1 MQSLR
6 KRILK
11 TDVLITVELEPGNPP
26 VEIPA
31 ALYMPGPPE
40 VILKT
45 PMGDFEWH
53 PNQDSRIKSWRY
65 FRESE
70 GMVPVCFDYF
80 DRDELQPDGK
90 TLSEFNLS
98 GIQSYIEHTDRDI
111 HSQRGLSGFIARL
124 LQKFLRG
131 KAA

>member
-11 TDVLITVELEPGNPP
+11 TEVLITVELETGNPP

-45 PMGDFEWH
+45 PYGDFEWH
-53 PNQDSRIKSWRY
+53 PNRDLRITLWRY
-65 FRESE
+65 FKESE
-70 GMVPVCFDYF
+70 GMTPVTFDYF
-80 DRDELQPDGK
+80 DWAETQPDGK
-90 TLSEFNLS
+90 TLGEFNLS
-98 GIQSYIEHTDRDI
+98 GIQKYIEHPDRDG
-111 HSQRGLSGFIARL
+111 HPERGFSGFIARL
-124 LQKFLRG
+124 LRKLIGG
-131 KAA
+131 KTA

>member
-6 KRILK
+6 KRTLK
-11 TDVLITVELEPGNPP
+11 TEVLITVELEPGNPP

-45 PMGDFEWH
+45 PHGDFEWH
-53 PNQDSRIKSWRY
+53 PNRDLRITSWRY
-65 FRESE
+65 FKESE
-70 GMVPVCFDYF
+70 GMTPMTFDYF
-80 DRDELQPDGK
+80 DRDELQTDGK
-90 TLSEFNLS
+90 TLGEFNLS
-98 GIQSYIEHTDRDI
+98 GIQKYIEQPGRDG
-111 HSQRGLSGFIARL
+111 HPERGLSGFIARL
-124 LQKFLRG
+124 LQKLIGG